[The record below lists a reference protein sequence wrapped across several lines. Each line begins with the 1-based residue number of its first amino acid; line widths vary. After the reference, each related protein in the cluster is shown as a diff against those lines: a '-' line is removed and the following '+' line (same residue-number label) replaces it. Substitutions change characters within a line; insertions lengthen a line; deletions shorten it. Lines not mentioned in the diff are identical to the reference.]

1 MIYTI
6 TLNPAIDKAVVIE
19 DFTIDKVN
27 RIKELQEDPGGK
39 GINVSKMI
47 KELEG
52 NSTAVIVKGGQHGLK
67 LEGMLEDMN
76 LNYESIACAGET
88 RINLK
93 IVDKINNT
101 FTDINEPGPVLNG
114 EILEELEGYLE
125 SNLKDKDILVLAGS
139 ISRGAPVDIY
149 KKWIQIANSMGA
161 KVILDAD
168 REALIKGMEGI
179 PFLIKPNQ
187 EELERY
193 FKKTFEDDEDVAY
206 YSKLLVDDGINFV
219 IVSQGIKGCLLV
231 SKEGVTKFDALKV
244 KVKSTVGAGDAM
256 VASIAHGVEKVLS
269 SKEEVSHKEMESIVS
284 YGVAASSAS
293 IEQPGTIMGS
303 KDRVEE
309 LNAMVEAVE
318 LTNQPM
324 RR

>member
-47 KELEG
+47 KELNG
-52 NSTAVIVKGGQHGLK
+52 NSTAVIVKGGQNGKK
-67 LEGMLEDMN
+67 LEGMLEDMK
-76 LNYESIACAGET
+76 LDYKSISCDGET

-93 IVDKINNT
+93 VVDRKNDT
-101 FTDINEPGPVLNG
+101 FTDINEPGPVLNNK
-114 EILEELEGYLE
+114 IMDALEDYLE
-125 SNLKDKDILVLAGS
+125 SNLKENDILVLAGS

-149 KKWIQIANSMGA
+149 KKWILIANSKGA
-161 KVILDAD
+161 RVIMDAD
-168 REALIKGMEGI
+168 GQALIKGMEGI

-193 FKKTFEDDEDVAY
+193 FKETFEDDVDVAY

-256 VASIAHGVEKVLS
+256 VASIAHGVEEVLS
-269 SKEEVSHKEMESIVS
+269 SKDQVSHKEMETIVA

-303 KDRVEE
+303 KGRVEE
-309 LNAMVEAVE
+309 LKAMVVAAE
-318 LTNQPM
+318 LIN
-324 RR
+324 

>member
-19 DFTIDKVN
+19 DFSIDKVN

-47 KELEG
+47 KELNG
-52 NSTAVIVKGGQHGLK
+52 NSTAVIVKGGQNGKK
-67 LEGMLEDMN
+67 LEGMLEDMK
-76 LNYESIACAGET
+76 LDYKSISCDGET

-93 IVDKINNT
+93 VVDRKNDT
-101 FTDINEPGPVLNG
+101 FTDINEPGPVLNNK
-114 EILEELEGYLE
+114 IMDALEDYLE
-125 SNLKDKDILVLAGS
+125 SNLKENDILVLAGS

-149 KKWIQIANSMGA
+149 KKWILIANSKGA
-161 KVILDAD
+161 RVIMDAD
-168 REALIKGMEGI
+168 GQALIKGMEGI

-193 FKKTFEDDEDVAY
+193 FKETFEDDVDVAY

-256 VASIAHGVEKVLS
+256 VASIAHGVEEVLS
-269 SKEEVSHKEMESIVS
+269 SKDQVSHKEMETIVA

-303 KDRVEE
+303 KGRVEE
-309 LNAMVEAVE
+309 LKAMVVAAE
-318 LTNQPM
+318 LIN
-324 RR
+324 

>member
-6 TLNPAIDKAVVIE
+6 TLNPAIDKAAIIE
-19 DFTIDKVN
+19 NFTIDKVN
-27 RIKELQEDPGGK
+27 RIKEIQEDPGGK

-47 KELEG
+47 SKLNG
-52 NSTAVIVKGGQHGLK
+52 NSTAVIVKGGQNGLK
-67 LEGMLEDMN
+67 LERMLEDMN
-76 LNYESIACAGET
+76 LQYESIICNGET

-93 IVDKINNT
+93 IVDRINDT
-101 FTDINEPGPVLNG
+101 FTDINEPGPVLDSDII
-114 EILEELEGYLE
+114 EKLENYLE
-125 SNLKDKDILVLAGS
+125 SKLKDKDILVLAGS
-139 ISRGAPVDIY
+139 ISRGAPLDIY
-149 KKWIQIANSMGA
+149 KKWIQIANIKGA

-168 REALIKGMEGI
+168 GQALIKGMEGI

-193 FKKTFEDDEDVAY
+193 FKETFKKDEDVAY
-206 YSKLLVDDGINFV
+206 YSKLLVDDGISFV

-231 SKEGVTKFDALKV
+231 SKEGITKFEALKV

-256 VASIAHGVEKVLS
+256 VASIAHGVQQVLS
-269 SKEEVSHKEMESIVS
+269 NKEEVSHKEMELIVS

-303 KDRVEE
+303 KERVEE
-309 LNAMVEAVE
+309 LKTMVEAVE
-318 LTNQPM
+318 LIN
-324 RR
+324 

>member
-47 KELEG
+47 KELNG
-52 NSTAVIVKGGQHGLK
+52 NSTAVIVKGGQNGKK
-67 LEGMLEDMN
+67 LEGMLEDMK
-76 LNYESIACAGET
+76 LDYKSISCDGET

-93 IVDKINNT
+93 VVDRKNDT
-101 FTDINEPGPVLNG
+101 FTDINEPGPVLNNK
-114 EILEELEGYLE
+114 ILDALEDYLG
-125 SNLKDKDILVLAGS
+125 SNLKENDILVLAGS

-149 KKWIQIANSMGA
+149 KKWSLIANSKGA
-161 KVILDAD
+161 RVIMDAD
-168 REALIKGMEGI
+168 GQALIKGMEGI

-193 FKKTFEDDEDVAY
+193 FKESFEDDGDVAY

-256 VASIAHGVEKVLS
+256 VASIAHGVEEVLS
-269 SKEEVSHKEMESIVS
+269 SKDQVSHKEMETIVA

-303 KDRVEE
+303 KGRVEE
-309 LNAMVEAVE
+309 LKAMVVAAE
-318 LTNQPM
+318 LIN
-324 RR
+324 